1 MTARQ
6 LGDFPRM
13 LIASGLLLL
22 AACFGL
28 TALVIQYALV
38 LRHRRDVAPLLPGS
52 APRPGIS
59 ILKPLCGVDDD
70 LLANLELFARL
81 DYAGDYEVVL
91 GVKDVSD
98 AAFAVARAAVARW
111 PGVMRLELQE
121 GEPGLNPKVN
131 QLVTLADRAR
141 FDILVISDSNTRVS
155 AGYLEELAAAFA
167 DPSVGCVTHP
177 VAGMGE
183 RSFGSLLDNLYLASS
198 AAAGMIAAKR
208 LAGQDI
214 VVGKSMALRRED
226 VDAMGGFFAVKD
238 VLAEDYVIGQW
249 VTRKLG
255 KRVVVARTPVFNVS
269 LRKSV
274 KDFFRRYLR
283 WSVIHRT
290 AVSPATY
297 VAQSLLNP
305 VPLALLGALLVPSLT
320 TGMVAMAVVLGKVV
334 VDLATC
340 RALRQQWLSW
350 DAVPGVLVKD
360 ALLFLTWW
368 HGVFFRTVDW
378 RGTKLRVAAG
388 TRLVPLHAPASVP
401 QHTLDA
407 DEELL
412 AGNLAG

>member
-1 MTARQ
+1 
-6 LGDFPRM
+6 M
-13 LIASGLLLL
+13 LLASGLLLI

-28 TALVIQYALV
+28 TALFIQFALV
-38 LRHRRDVAPLLPGS
+38 LRHRRDVPRTLPAG

-70 LLANLELFARL
+70 LEANLAQFARL
-81 DYAGDYEVVL
+81 EYAGPYEVVL
-91 GVKDVSD
+91 GVKDTRD
-98 AAFAVARAAVARW
+98 AAFSVARAAVARW
-111 PGVMRLELQE
+111 PGLFRLELQE

-131 QLVTLADRAR
+131 QLITLADRAR
-141 FDILVISDSNTRVS
+141 HDVLVISDSNTRVGP
-155 AGYLEELAAAFA
+155 GYLEELAAAFS
-167 DPSVGCVTHP
+167 DRRVGCVTHP
-177 VAGMGE
+177 VAGLGE
-183 RSFGSLLDNLYLASS
+183 RTFGSLLDNLYLASS

-208 LAGQDI
+208 FADQDI

-226 VDAMGGFFAVKD
+226 VDALGGFFSVKD

-274 KDFFRRYLR
+274 NAFFQRYLR

-290 AVSPATY
+290 AVSPSTY
-297 VAQSLLNP
+297 AAQALLNP
-305 VPLALLGALLVPSLT
+305 APLAVLGALAAPSPT
-320 TGMVAMAVVLGKVV
+320 TGMVATAVVLGKVA

-340 RALRQQWLSW
+340 RALRPEGLPW

-360 ALLFLTWW
+360 ALLFAAWW

-378 RGTKLRVAAG
+378 RGTRLRVGPG
-388 TRLVPLHAPASVP
+388 TRLLPSRAPATVAEPTLHAS
-401 QHTLDA
+401 
-407 DEELL
+407 EELL
-412 AGNLAG
+412 AGEVAS

>member
-1 MTARQ
+1 
-6 LGDFPRM
+6 M
-13 LIASGLLLL
+13 LLASGLLLL

-28 TALVIQYALV
+28 TALFIQYAFV
-38 LRHRRDVAPLLPGS
+38 LRHRRDAPHVLPAG

-70 LLANLELFARL
+70 LAANLEQFARL

-91 GVKDVSD
+91 GVKDTRD

-111 PGVMRLELQE
+111 PGLMRLELQE

-131 QLVTLADRAR
+131 QLITLADRAR
-141 FDILVISDSNTRVS
+141 HGVLVISDSNTRV
-155 AGYLEELAAAFA
+155 APGYLEELAAAFA
-167 DPSVGCVTHP
+167 DPAVGCVTHP
-177 VAGMGE
+177 VAGLGE
-183 RSFGSLLDNLYLASS
+183 KSFGSLLDNLYLASS

-226 VDAMGGFFAVKD
+226 VDALGGFFSVKD
-238 VLAEDYVIGQW
+238 VLAEDFVIGQW

-255 KRVVVARTPVFNVS
+255 RRVVVARTPVFNVS

-274 KDFFRRYLR
+274 KAFFQRYLR

-290 AVSPATY
+290 AVSPSTY
-297 VAQSLLNP
+297 LAQSLLNP
-305 VPLALLGALLVPSLT
+305 APLAVLGALLAPSPT
-320 TGMVAMAVVLGKVV
+320 TGMVAMAVVLGKVA

-340 RALRQQWLSW
+340 RALRAEALPW

-360 ALLFLTWW
+360 ALLFAAWW

-378 RGTKLRVAAG
+378 RGTKLRVAPG
-388 TRLVPLHAPASVP
+388 TRLVPARAPASVP
-401 QHTLDA
+401 EHTLHA
-407 DEELL
+407 HEALL
-412 AGNLAG
+412 TGEAAS

>member
-1 MTARQ
+1 
-6 LGDFPRM
+6 M
-13 LIASGLLLL
+13 LLASGLLLL
-22 AACFGL
+22 AALFGL
-28 TALVIQYALV
+28 LALVIQYLLV
-38 LRHRRDVAPLLPGS
+38 LRHRRDVAPLLPEG
-52 APRPGIS
+52 APRSGIS

-70 LLANLELFARL
+70 LEANLEQFARL
-81 DYAGDYEVVL
+81 DYAGPYEVVL
-91 GVKDVSD
+91 GVKDVRD
-98 AAFAVARAAVARW
+98 AAYAVARAAVARW

-121 GEPGLNPKVN
+121 GAPGLNPKVN
-131 QLVTLADRAR
+131 QLITLADRAR
-141 FDILVISDSNTRVS
+141 FDLLVISDSNTRVS
-155 AGYLEELAAAFA
+155 AGYLEELAAAFS

-183 RSFGSLLDNLYLASS
+183 KSFGSLLDNLYLASS

-255 KRVVVARTPVFNVS
+255 RRVVVARTPVFNVS

-274 KDFFRRYLR
+274 KAFFQRYLR

-290 AVSPATY
+290 AVSPSTY
-297 VAQSLLNP
+297 LAQALLNP
-305 VPLALLGALLVPSLT
+305 APLALLGALLVPSPT
-320 TGMVAMAVVLGKVV
+320 TGMVAMVVVLGKVA

-340 RALRQQWLSW
+340 RALRPESLSW

-378 RGTKLRVAAG
+378 RGTKLRVAPG
-388 TRLVPLHAPASVP
+388 TRLVAPRAPASVP
-401 QHTLDA
+401 EHTLEAGEALMAGD
-407 DEELL
+407 L
-412 AGNLAG
+412 AG

>member
-1 MTARQ
+1 
-6 LGDFPRM
+6 M
-13 LIASGLLLL
+13 LLASGLLLL

-28 TALVIQYALV
+28 TALFIQYLLV
-38 LRHRRDVAPLLPGS
+38 LRHRRDAPRVLPAG

-70 LLANLELFARL
+70 LEANLEQFARL

-91 GVKDVSD
+91 GVKDTRD

-111 PGVMRLELQE
+111 PGVMRLALQE

-131 QLVTLADRAR
+131 QLITLADRAR
-141 FDILVISDSNTRVS
+141 HDVLVISDSNTRV
-155 AGYLEELAAAFA
+155 APGYLEELAAAFA
-167 DPSVGCVTHP
+167 DPGVGCVTHP
-177 VAGMGE
+177 VAGLGE
-183 RSFGSLLDNLYLASS
+183 KSFGSLLDNLYLASS

-226 VDAMGGFFAVKD
+226 VDALGGFFSVKD

-274 KDFFRRYLR
+274 KAFFQRYLR

-290 AVSPATY
+290 AVSPTTY
-297 VAQSLLNP
+297 LAQSLLNP
-305 VPLALLGALLVPSLT
+305 APLAVLGALLSPSPT
-320 TGMVAMAVVLGKVV
+320 AGMVAMAVVLGKVA

-340 RALRQQWLSW
+340 RALRAEALPW
-350 DAVPGVLVKD
+350 DAVPGVLLKD
-360 ALLFLTWW
+360 ALLFAAWW

-378 RGTKLRVAAG
+378 RGTKLRVGPG
-388 TRLVPLHAPASVP
+388 TRLVPARAPASVP
-401 QHTLDA
+401 EHTLHA
-407 DEELL
+407 REELL
-412 AGNLAG
+412 AGEVVS